1 MVGGPLSYLLATWLT
16 LQAKQ
21 TERAENGPEGYPN
34 CSLARLGF
42 ASADGNYPLER
53 EPGVCNR
60 YIFRPSQFKGA
71 VGAGMSPSRTAWQ
84 TYSCNSQPGA
94 RVKTRL
100 NVYGLVKAF
109 SSSIVI

>member
-16 LQAKQ
+16 SQANT
-21 TERAENGPEGYPN
+21 TERETMVQKATSN

-53 EPGVCNR
+53 EPGVYNR

-100 NVYGLVKAF
+100 NVYGFVKAF